1 MRMRLACAAAW
12 VTRRHGGA
20 CGPPSSAARGTAGCS
35 GSTTVQHAACD
46 AVIDRMWPNR
56 QHSAIRMALPA
67 WQEVSAQRLERSG
80 TGRAAS
86 EHDAPNRHAPDAVIA
101 VIAVTFVAPGCCL
114 KRHWPRRSAS
124 RCVRVGHRREPT
136 RSHRKTFGTCR
147 SSNHDVVAGRVHST
161 HPRGRSPRM
170 GDWNRRALASSCAG
184 FTPAL
189 GSTHGSVSRA
199 FSACGCVAVAQ
210 PRRAG
215 QRASS
220 RNQRATCGAK

>member
-1 MRMRLACAAAW
+1 MRMRLACAAAR
-12 VTRRHGGA
+12 VTRRPLRRMWSNRHCRTWDCWMLPIHDRAA
-20 CGPPSSAARGTAGCS
+20 CGVRRG
-35 GSTTVQHAACD
+35 
-46 AVIDRMWPNR
+46 DRSQWPNR
-56 QHSAIRMALPA
+56 QHSALRMALSA

-101 VIAVTFVAPGCCL
+101 VTFVAPGCCL

-136 RSHRKTFGTCR
+136 QSHRKTFGTCR
-147 SSNHDVVAGRVHST
+147 SSNHDVVADRVHST
-161 HPRGRSPRM
+161 HSRGRSPRM
-170 GDWNRRALASSCAG
+170 GDWNRSASASSCAG